1 MLGSLFGTTNTQNI
15 RTELIVFITP
25 RVIRNPEDARDVSEE
40 LRSRLLSLRPA
51 SSASVVTG
59 PYVPPPGQRPPVTQ
73 PQVLVP
79 LRPRRALKAWRPSRA
94 LSGRRRW
101 AT

>member
-1 MLGSLFGTTNTQNI
+1 MLGALFGTTASRNT

-40 LRSRLLSLRPA
+40 LRSRLNSLRPA
-51 SSASVVTG
+51 GSSSVVAA
-59 PYVPPPGQRPPVTQ
+59 PYVPAPGQRVPVAQ

-79 LRPRRALKAWRPSRA
+79 QRPRRALKAWRPSRPG
-94 LSGRRRW
+94 SGW
-101 AT
+101 PTCPS